1 MKPKK
6 SLGQNFL
13 ENKEILNKIVKL
25 GNIKDDGSDLFL
37 PNISEFGP

>member
-25 GNIKDDGSDLFL
+25 GNIKDNDIVLE
-37 PNISEFGP
+37 IGPVRKSY

>member
-13 ENKEILNKIVKL
+13 VDENILNKIVECWKYKKKM
-25 GNIKDDGSDLFL
+25 ILF
-37 PNISEFGP
+37 